1 MIEIKKEQE
10 PSELITHRKTTYA
23 TYENMPVETHQAVL
37 NSLMHEQGFLCAYC
51 MRRIPQKGRIPSA
64 TIEHWDPQSQTD
76 TTKALDYK
84 NMLAVCNGN
93 RGSEVRYLTCDAKKQ
108 STAIRVNPLN
118 PATLKT
124 ICYQSDGTIYSE
136 DADINTDL
144 NVTLNLNCNRFG
156 LVDSRRD
163 ALQRMLKE
171 LQAKHSS
178 GDIKRYCAKLL
189 NAYRENSPK
198 TPYVGILIHWLERH
212 C

>member
-10 PSELITHRKTTYA
+10 PSELITHRKT
-23 TYENMPVETHQAVL
+23 
-37 NSLMHEQGFLCAYC
+37 AY
-51 MRRIPQKGRIPSA
+51 
-64 TIEHWDPQSQTD
+64 
-76 TTKALDYK
+76 TT
-84 NMLAVCNGN
+84 
-93 RGSEVRYLTCDAKKQ
+93 
-108 STAIRVNPLN
+108 
-118 PATLKT
+118 
-124 ICYQSDGTIYSE
+124 YSE